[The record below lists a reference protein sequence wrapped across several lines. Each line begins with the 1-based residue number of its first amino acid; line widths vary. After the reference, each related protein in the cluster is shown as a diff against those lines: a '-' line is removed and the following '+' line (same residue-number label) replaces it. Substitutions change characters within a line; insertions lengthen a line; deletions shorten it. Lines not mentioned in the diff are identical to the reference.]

1 MKRVHGLLGVAA
13 VAALALTACHGSVV
27 ANTGA
32 FGSALSGTGLSGSA
46 SDDLP
51 PAGPVN
57 AVVEPTAVRAA
68 GMVYVPSHISASI
81 TNPVIAG
88 FPEPGFAMPEDDDA
102 PAADEIVEEVEEA
115 VEDAVDVVEEALP
128 GEPAPVEMRE
138 AVVADRRRFLV
149 GQKLETARGQMRGG
163 DFAAAQATLNDVLD
177 LDPTNADA
185 RQMLRETQ
193 AALGHRGATA
203 GTYADERALL
213 TKIRIDE
220 QRTKAAKLTGQGRMH
235 LDNDRFDSAIEAFE
249 DALFIIN
256 TSPYQVDW
264 GNIRK
269 EAEDGLRQARTLQN
283 DAIKVRRREAMEEGL
298 TELAREE
305 EQRLIQEMERLAKWM
320 GAGIEAYE
328 RNQFD
333 LAASYA
339 EQILEAQPDNTK
351 ARELQLASRRA
362 MHDKRQLQYLRDEKI
377 KFREWYDDIQMTRVP
392 QDKILKWPSR
402 SFWDSITKVRASS
415 RPTFGDVV
423 EDPEAVALRQKVEST
438 TVSVNVQEQDFP
450 QVVKSLQVQTGFN
463 IVIDGRVQ
471 GDLNDRLVN
480 NLVLNDAQLSTV
492 LNMLQAQGGD
502 DGVVW
507 TTKGNVILFTKKEY
521 LTQNLVVQIHPVA
534 DLTAG
539 LTNFIPPTIR
549 LVGPDDVSD
558 EEQPLFGS
566 EAEEPVRPYGSA
578 DELIELIKGAVAP
591 SFWEEGTGD
600 INANGERTLVVKATP
615 EVQAQVARFLDDLRG
630 FAGIVVT
637 VESRFLEVS
646 ENFLRD
652 IGVDFRGLGERT
664 PGDLVNLDNVTNGLD
679 DNASAGF
686 DNSGV
691 GGAAAAALSPSA
703 GAFFND
709 GRQGDYRVRTENIF
723 DNPLGTV
730 LSATGG
736 ASLTLG
742 YLDGSQVSMII
753 RATEKSLSSRTLSAP
768 IVTVYNTQRANLTMV
783 NQVSYIQDFDVE
795 VAQTSFIADPIV
807 GIIQD
812 GLTLDVRP
820 TVSNDRR
827 YITLELQ
834 PTVARLRRPI
844 GTFTTFLGSSF
855 APVTI
860 GLPELRLQQART
872 TVRLPD
878 QGTILIGGLK
888 EIRTVDQ
895 SSETPF
901 LGKLP
906 LLSFLFSRKGRSDEV
921 SHLMIIVKATITD
934 LREQEDTLMG
944 LR

>member
-1 MKRVHGLLGVAA
+1 MKRVHGLLGVAV

-27 ANTGA
+27 ANTSTNA
-32 FGSALSGTGLSGSA
+32 FGGGLSGSA

-51 PAGPVN
+51 PAGP
-57 AVVEPTAVRAA
+57 AGALAEPQAMRSG
-68 GMVYVPSHISASI
+68 GMVYVPTHVSASI
-81 TNPVIAG
+81 THPVIA
-88 FPEPGFAMPEDDDA
+88 GFAMPEDDDA
-102 PAADEIVEEVEEA
+102 PAPDEVVEEA
-115 VEDAVDVVEEALP
+115 VEDAGEVVEDAADAVEEAAP
-128 GEPAPVEMRE
+128 EAAPAESSPVELRE

-149 GQKLETARGQMRGG
+149 SQKIDTAREQMRAG
-163 DFAAAQATLNDVLD
+163 DFAAAQATLNEVLD
-177 LDPTNADA
+177 LDPTNAGA
-185 RQMLRETQ
+185 RHMLRETQ

-264 GNIRK
+264 GNIRT
-269 EAEDGLRQARTLQN
+269 EAENGLRQARTLQD

-298 TELAREE
+298 TQLAREE

-333 LAASYA
+333 LATSYA
-339 EQILEAQPDNTK
+339 EKILDVQPDNTK
-351 ARELQLASRRA
+351 ARELQLSARRA
-362 MHDKRQLQYLRDEKI
+362 MHDKRQLQFLNDEKI

-392 QDKILKWPSR
+392 QDKILKWPSP
-402 SFWDSITKVRASS
+402 SFWSSITKLRASA
-415 RPTFGDVV
+415 RPSFGDVV
-423 EDPEAVALRQKVEST
+423 DDPEALALRQKVEST

-471 GDLNDRLVN
+471 TDLNDRMVN

-502 DGVVW
+502 EGIVW
-507 TTKGNVILFTKKEY
+507 TTKGNVVLFTKKEF
-521 LTQNLVVQIHPVA
+521 LTQNLVVQIHNVA

-591 SFWEEGTGD
+591 KFWEEGTGD

-615 EVQAQVARFLDDLRG
+615 EVQAQIARFLDDLRG

-637 VESRFLEVS
+637 VESRFLAVT

-652 IGVDFRGLGERT
+652 VGVDFRGLAGAT
-664 PGDLVNLDNVTNGLD
+664 PGGPTALTNFNDVTNGLD
-679 DNASAGF
+679 DIASAGF
-686 DNSGV
+686 DNNGV
-691 GGAAAAALSPSA
+691 GGAAAAALNPSS
-703 GAFFND
+703 GGFFSN
-709 GRQGDYRVRTENIF
+709 GRQGDFKTRTENIF

-730 LSATGG
+730 LSASGG
-736 ASLTLG
+736 ASFTLG
-742 YLDGSQVSMII
+742 YLDGS
-753 RATEKSLSSRTLSAP
+753 
-768 IVTVYNTQRANLTMV
+768 
-783 NQVSYIQDFDVE
+783 
-795 VAQTSFIADPIV
+795 
-807 GIIQD
+807 
-812 GLTLDVRP
+812 
-820 TVSNDRR
+820 
-827 YITLELQ
+827 
-834 PTVARLRRPI
+834 
-844 GTFTTFLGSSF
+844 
-855 APVTI
+855 
-860 GLPELRLQQART
+860 
-872 TVRLPD
+872 
-878 QGTILIGGLK
+878 
-888 EIRTVDQ
+888 
-895 SSETPF
+895 
-901 LGKLP
+901 
-906 LLSFLFSRKGRSDEV
+906 
-921 SHLMIIVKATITD
+921 
-934 LREQEDTLMG
+934 
-944 LR
+944 